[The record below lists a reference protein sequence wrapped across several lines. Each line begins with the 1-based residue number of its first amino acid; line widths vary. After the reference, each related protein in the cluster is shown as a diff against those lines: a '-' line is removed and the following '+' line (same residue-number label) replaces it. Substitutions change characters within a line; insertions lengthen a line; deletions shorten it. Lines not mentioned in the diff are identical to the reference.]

1 MSADSNVREIANFRS
16 ETAVVNGVRLHYW
29 IGGNPNGMP
38 VLLWHGF
45 LGTGYSWHK
54 VMPLL
59 AEAGFSILV
68 PDMRGYGDS
77 DKPAGDQGYDSRALA
92 EEFRALV
99 RQIEFGAGQPL
110 LLAAHDM
117 GAPPALLWAAD
128 HPEEVAGLLYMEVPV
143 MLAEV
148 LTKIIS
154 YTPQAMKKGS
164 MWWWIL
170 PLAPDVLKRLIVGHE
185 REFLT
190 WFYEGATANPASI
203 EPGTIEEYLRTFS
216 GVEGVLGANGV
227 YRAAF
232 TTIDQTAPLTL
243 RKLQLPVIAL
253 GGDKSLGDKVQQM
266 VAMVAG
272 SVEGHTL
279 ADCGHFIPEE
289 QPEQV
294 VTYIKR
300 LAEKAA
306 RRGISTAEQHLRPL
320 VA

>member
-1 MSADSNVREIANFRS
+1 MNTDSNAREMASFRS
-16 ETAVVNGVRLHYW
+16 ETAVVNGVRLHYR
-29 IGGNPNGMP
+29 IGGDPNGIP

-59 AEAGFSILV
+59 AKAGFSILV

-77 DKPAGDQGYDSRALA
+77 DKPAGDEGYDSRALA

-99 RQIEFGAGQPL
+99 RQIKFGGGQPL

-143 MLAEV
+143 MLLEV

-154 YTPQAMKKGS
+154 YTPEAMKKGS

-203 EPGTIEEYLRTFS
+203 EPATIEEYLRTFS
-216 GVEGVLGANGV
+216 GVEGVLGAHGV

-232 TTIDQTAPLTL
+232 TTMDQTAPLTL
-243 RKLQLPVIAL
+243 GKLQLPVIAL
-253 GGDKSLGDKVQQM
+253 GGGKALGDKVQQM
-266 VAMVAG
+266 VAMVAD

-289 QPEQV
+289 QPEEV
-294 VTYIKR
+294 LTYIRR
-300 LAEKAA
+300 LAEKASQ
-306 RRGISTAEQHLRPL
+306 RGNSTAVQTLNSL
-320 VA
+320 TA